1 MEQLQLE
8 AARII
13 IGLPKFASKESS
25 YFETGWETL
34 SCRRRGK
41 QLTLFHKIHNII
53 APGYLNDCLNE
64 YLFGNSYILRN
75 SLEHRVP
82 RCRLETFSKS
92 FCPSTIRLWNSL
104 EPNFKSIHLGKI

>member
-13 IGLPKFASKESS
+13 TGLPKFASKDSV

-34 SCRRRGK
+34 SCRRRRRK
-41 QLTLFHKIHNII
+41 LTLFHKIHNNI

-64 YLFGNSYILRN
+64 
-75 SLEHRVP
+75 SLQYRVP

-92 FCPSTIRLWNSL
+92 FFPSTIRKLM
-104 EPNFKSIHLGKI
+104 EIIGTEF